1 MVTHETECIIIGGG
15 ISGIV
20 TALEL
25 LDANQKIILFDR
37 DRPENFG
44 GLAKESFGGIFFVN
58 SPNQKKAGIK
68 DSVELA
74 KDNWYSF
81 ADFDDSDELPKQ
93 WANNF
98 IENCT
103 NEVYIWLKEKGV
115 KFFPVVH
122 WVERGWHE
130 PGNSVPRF
138 HMVWGT
144 GYGLINTLVNKV
156 DTHPNRSKLEIFYKH
171 RVSGLDISN
180 GINTGCNGV
189 NEEDGRAFEAKA
201 TYTIIATGGIGG
213 NIDLIKK
220 VWGPTVGGAPE
231 KLLNGSHRYALGD
244 LHDEVSRK
252 QGKVTNLE
260 KMWHYAAGIHH
271 PNPNK
276 SEHGLSIVPPKSALW
291 LDYRG
296 RRIGP
301 EPLIAGYDTSFLVNE
316 ICKQKEKYSWQVMN
330 KRIAVKEFA
339 ISGAEHN
346 KAIRDKKILPFL
358 FNLLF
363 GNKKLVDHMIR
374 DCVDFVVANSVE
386 ELVEKM
392 NAINGDAKVDERLLK
407 QSIEQYDENINRGKK
422 YFNDEQLRR
431 LAHLRQYRG
440 DRVRTCNFQKINDKK
455 AYPLLAIRQ
464 FILSRKS
471 LGGIQT
477 DLSCQVVSNQS
488 YSGKNYI
495 EGLYAVGE
503 AAGFG
508 GGGIHGKRALEGTFL
523 GTCIYTA
530 RKAAQTI
537 ISNKS

>member
-1 MVTHETECIIIGGG
+1 MVKHQADCIIVGGG

-25 LDANQKIILFDR
+25 LDANAKIILFDR

-44 GLAKESFGGIFFVN
+44 GLAKESFGGIFFVD

-74 KDNWYSF
+74 KSNWYSF
-81 ADFDDSDELPKQ
+81 ADFGPNDILPKL
-93 WANNF
+93 WADSF

-103 NEVYIWLKEKGV
+103 PEVYHWLKQQGV
-115 KFFPVVH
+115 SFFPVVH
-122 WVERGWHE
+122 WVERGWHQ

-144 GYGLINTLVNKV
+144 GYGLVNELIEKLEL
-156 DTHPNRSKLEIFYKH
+156 HPNRQNLQLYFKH
-171 RVSGLDISN
+171 RITNLDISESMA
-180 GINTGCNGV
+180 NGV
-189 NEEDGRAFEAKA
+189 LGIDEDSGKEFHAVGPHIVISA
-201 TYTIIATGGIGG
+201 GGVGG
-213 NIDLIKK
+213 NIELIKK
-220 VWGPTVGGAPE
+220 TWGPTVGGAPE

-244 LHDEVSRK
+244 LHEAVSSI

-271 PNPNK
+271 PNPK
-276 SEHGLSIVPPKSALW
+276 MQDHGLSIVPPKSALW
-291 LDYRG
+291 LDYKG

-301 EPLIAGYDTSFLVNE
+301 EPLIAGFDTSFLVQE
-316 ICKQKEKYSWQVMN
+316 ICKQEEKYSWQVMN
-330 KRIAVKEFA
+330 KKIAVKEFA
-339 ISGAEHN
+339 VSGAEHN
-346 KAIRDKKILPFL
+346 PAIRDKKLLPFL
-358 FNLLF
+358 INLLF
-363 GNKKLVDHMIR
+363 GNKKLVNHMIN
-374 DCVDFVVANSVE
+374 DCVDFVVANSIE

-392 NAINGDAKVDERLLK
+392 NALNGDNKVDVNYLR
-407 QSIEQYDENINRGKK
+407 QSIAQYDANIDRGPK

-440 DRVRTCNFQKINDKK
+440 DRVRTCKFQKINDKK
-455 AYPLLAIRQ
+455 AFPLVAIRE

-477 DLSCQVVSNQS
+477 DLSCRVMKKDSGESN
-488 YSGKNYI
+488 NYI
-495 EGLYAVGE
+495 RGLYAVGE

-530 RKAAQTI
+530 RKAVQTI
-537 ISNKS
+537 KSSI

>member
-1 MVTHETECIIIGGG
+1 MVTHEADCIIIGGG

-25 LDANQKIILFDR
+25 LDANAKIILFDR
-37 DRPENFG
+37 DNSENFG
-44 GLAKESFGGIFFVN
+44 GLAKESFGGIFFVD

-68 DSVELA
+68 DSVDLA
-74 KDNWYSF
+74 KSNWYSF
-81 ADFDDSDELPKQ
+81 AEFAQTDHLPKL
-93 WANNF
+93 WADSF

-103 NEVYIWLKEKGV
+103 PDVYHWLKERGV
-115 KFFPVVH
+115 SFFPVVH
-122 WVERGWHE
+122 WVERGWHQ
-130 PGNSVPRF
+130 PGNAVPRF

-144 GYGLINTLVNKV
+144 GYALMNELIGKLEE
-156 DTHPNRSKLEIFYKH
+156 HPNRKNLQLYFKH
-171 RVSGLDISN
+171 RITDLDISDGKATGVR
-180 GINTGCNGV
+180 GINEDNG
-189 NEEDGRAFEAKA
+189 EEFDACAPHIVISA
-201 TYTIIATGGIGG
+201 GGVGG
-213 NIDLIKK
+213 NIELIKK
-220 VWGPTVGGAPE
+220 TWGPTIGGAPE

-244 LHDEVSRK
+244 LHEEVSK
-252 QGKVTNLE
+252 IHGSVTNLE

-271 PNPNK
+271 PKPK
-276 SEHGLSIVPPKSALW
+276 MPDHGLSIVPPKSAIW
-291 LDYRG
+291 LDYKG

-301 EPLIAGYDTSFLVNE
+301 EPLIAGFDTSFLVNE
-316 ICKQKEKYSWQVMN
+316 ICKQEEKYSWQVMN
-330 KRIAVKEFA
+330 KKIAVKEFA

-346 KAIRDKKILPFL
+346 PAIRDKKLLPFL
-358 FNLLF
+358 INLLF
-363 GNKKLVDHMIR
+363 GNKNLVNHMIN

-392 NAINGDAKVDERLLK
+392 NVLNGDDKVDVNYLK
-407 QSIEQYDENINRGKK
+407 QSIEQYDANIDRGVK

-440 DRVRTCNFQKINDKK
+440 DRVRTCKFQKINDKK
-455 AYPLLAIRQ
+455 AYPLIAIRE

-477 DLSCQVVSNQS
+477 DLTCRVMKKDPGEGN
-488 YSGKNYI
+488 NYI
-495 EGLYAVGE
+495 NGLYAVGE

-537 ISNKS
+537 KSNI

>member
-1 MVTHETECIIIGGG
+1 MVKHQADCIIVGGG

-25 LDANQKIILFDR
+25 LDANTKIILFDR
-37 DRPENFG
+37 DTPENFG
-44 GLAKESFGGIFFVN
+44 GLAKESFGGIFFVD

-68 DSVELA
+68 DTVELA
-74 KDNWYSF
+74 KSNWYNF
-81 ADFDDSDELPKQ
+81 ADFGPNDFLPKL
-93 WANNF
+93 WADNF

-103 NEVYIWLKEKGV
+103 PEVYHWLKQHGV
-115 KFFPVVH
+115 SFFPVVH
-122 WVERGWHE
+122 WVERGWHQ

-144 GYGLINTLVNKV
+144 GYGLVNKLLE
-156 DTHPNRSKLEIFYKH
+156 KLEKHPHRQNLQLYFKH
-171 RVSGLDISN
+171 RITNLDISDSV
-180 GINTGCNGV
+180 TKGV
-189 NEEDGRAFEAKA
+189 
-201 TYTIIATGGIGG
+201 GGIDENIGKEFVAEAPHTVISAGGVGG

-220 VWGPTVGGAPE
+220 TWGPTVGGAPE

-244 LHDEVSRK
+244 LHEEVSSVH
-252 QGKVTNLE
+252 GKITNLE

-271 PNPNK
+271 PKPK
-276 SEHGLSIVPPKSALW
+276 MADHGLSIVPPKSALW
-291 LDYRG
+291 LDYTG

-301 EPLIAGYDTSFLVNE
+301 EPLIAGFDTSFLVSE
-316 ICKQKEKYSWQVMN
+316 ICKQEEKYSWQVMN
-330 KRIAVKEFA
+330 KKIAVKEFA

-346 KAIRDKKILPFL
+346 PAIRDKKLLPFIL
-358 FNLLF
+358 NLLF
-363 GNKKLVDHMIR
+363 GNKKLLNHMIS
-374 DCVDFVVANSVE
+374 DCIDFVVANSIE

-392 NAINGDAKVDERLLK
+392 NALNGDNKVDVYNLK
-407 QSIEQYDENINRGKK
+407 QSIELYDANIERGAK

-440 DRVRTCNFQKINDKK
+440 DRVRTCKFQKINDKK
-455 AYPLLAIRQ
+455 AYPLVAIRE

-477 DLSCQVVSNQS
+477 DLSCRVMKKDSGESN
-488 YSGKNYI
+488 NYI
-495 EGLYAVGE
+495 RGLYAVGE

-537 ISNKS
+537 KSNI